1 MTTELESNLANYK
14 MQLTQVEAALT
25 LDSDNEE
32 LKKLKQ
38 DLEEVIQL
46 TKDLIGVE
54 SSKPTGKPKTKT
66 GKTEEEIAEETA
78 QPSAGPRHMW
88 KVGDQC
94 YAIWSGDGKY
104 HKGFLE
110 EILPESATVAVRFNE
125 FEHPDVCQLS
135 QLKLIVEGDKLGANL
150 SRAQKRELMIKQR
163 EYRKKKNQKK
173 KMRAKEKE
181 AESEISKHKW
191 KEFNKKISHRSM
203 KGVVKK
209 SIFASPEGLAGRVG
223 IGTCGT
229 ADKDM
234 TKYEEGAKYNARHL
248 VPKS

>member
-1 MTTELESNLANYK
+1 MSAELEANLTNYK
-14 MQLTQVEAALT
+14 VQLAQVEAALSA
-25 LDSDNEE
+25 DPENEE

-46 TKDLIGVE
+46 TKDLMGVE
-54 SSKPTGKPKTKT
+54 AAKPSTKAKTTT
-66 GKTEEEIAEETA
+66 GKTAEEIAEETV
-78 QPSAGPRHMW
+78 QPDSGPRHMW
-88 KVGDQC
+88 KVGDPC

-104 HKGFLE
+104 HKGVLE
-110 EILPESATVAVRFNE
+110 EILPESATVAVRFDE
-125 FEHPDVCQLS
+125 FEQPDVCQLT
-135 QLKLIVEGDKLGANL
+135 QLKLLADGDKAGLKSKA
-150 SRAQKRELMIKQR
+150 SKRELMIQQR
-163 EYRKKKNQKK
+163 EYRKKKNQRK

-191 KEFNKKISHRSM
+191 KEFNKKITHKSM
-203 KGVVKK
+203 KGAVKK
-209 SIFASPEGLAGRVG
+209 SIFASPEGLVGRVG

-234 TKYEEGAKYNARHL
+234 TKYDEGAKYNARHL